1 MQFLLH
7 IIIIET
13 TESANLRQGMQ
24 PQPKV
29 IWDSNL
35 HCPKKVPTPPP
46 DMSKFPQK
54 YRTLLSFNRINK
66 HLISIK

>member
-46 DMSKFPQK
+46 R
-54 YRTLLSFNRINK
+54 YV
-66 HLISIK
+66 